1 MTHFHLPSI
10 KLIAASTEQ
19 PGEQSK
25 LECRA
30 FAILQYPF

>member
-1 MTHFHLPSI
+1 M
-10 KLIAASTEQ
+10 AASTEQ

-25 LECRA
+25 LECRS